1 MNWQN
6 LLRVVI
12 ALLLLPPIYSHAA
25 QAAEKTET
33 ARLFASTAPLDIT
46 LTADWAAI
54 ARDQRQSPPYY
65 KAELTAVAAQSFDTA
80 IPLKIRPRGKSR
92 RIKEHCAFPPL
103 RLNFSP
109 KQMADTVF
117 AGQDKLKLV
126 THCTRLGNN
135 SQTYSDQL
143 HSEYL
148 LYRIFNLV
156 TPNSFAVRRL
166 NITYAYPADRNKRA
180 VTHPAFVIEHKSA
193 LADRTG
199 TLLAEEPNFKLQSL
213 NAYQAELGALFAYFA
228 GNTDYSFTRGP
239 QPDECC
245 HNSIALRGSQGV
257 LPVPYDF
264 DSTGFVDPDYAAPA
278 EKLRLR
284 TVTQRLYRGF
294 CRHQGELGKVKEAF
308 LSAQQ
313 SIEKLIQ
320 EYPDI
325 SAKRRRKLSGYTAAF
340 YATLSNPKSFQR
352 RISDRCRQ

>member
-1 MNWQN
+1 MNWQVF
-6 LLRVVI
+6 LRLVVGLSL
-12 ALLLLPPIYSHAA
+12 APAVYA
-25 QAAEKTET
+25 ET
-33 ARLFASTAPLDIT
+33 AETAETAPLFASHAPIDIT
-46 LTADWAAI
+46 LIADWAGI
-54 ARDQRQSPPYY
+54 AREQRTSPPYSE
-65 KAELTAVAAQSFDTA
+65 AELIAVAAQSFEAA

-92 RIKEHCAFPPL
+92 RVKEHCAFPPL
-103 RLNFSP
+103 RLNFTT
-109 KQMADTVF
+109 KEMAGTLF

-126 THCTRLGNN
+126 THCTRLGNS

-148 LYRIFNLV
+148 LYRILNLL
-156 TPNSFAVRRL
+156 TPNSFLVRRL

-180 VTHPAFVIEHKSA
+180 ATHPAFVIEHKSA

-199 TLLAEEPNFKLQSL
+199 TELAEAPRFSLRSL

-239 QPDECC
+239 STDECC
-245 HNSIALRGSQGV
+245 HNSIALRGIEDV

-278 EKLRLR
+278 QKLRLR

-294 CRHQGELGKVKEAF
+294 CRHQDELAQAKEAF
-308 LSAQQ
+308 SLAQP
-313 SIEKLIQ
+313 SIEALIQ

-325 SAKRRRKLSGYTAAF
+325 SEKRRRKLSSYTAAF
-340 YATLSNPKSFQR
+340 YNTLNNPRAFQR
-352 RISDRCRQ
+352 RIKDRCRQ

>member
-1 MNWQN
+1 MNWQIFSAM
-6 LLRVVI
+6 LI
-12 ALLLLPPIYSHAA
+12 ALLLA
-25 QAAEKTET
+25 QWTYAET
-33 ARLFASTAPLDIT
+33 AEPVPLFASHAPIAIT
-46 LTADWAAI
+46 LTADWNGLT
-54 ARDQRQSPPYY
+54 RDQRKSPPYY
-65 KAELTAVAAQSFDTA
+65 EAALTAVAGQSFEA
-80 IPLKIRPRGKSR
+80 PIPLKIRPRGKSR
-92 RIKEHCAFPPL
+92 RLKEHCVFPPL
-103 RLNFSP
+103 RLNFST
-109 KQMADTVF
+109 KQMTGTVF

-126 THCTRLGNN
+126 THCTRLGNK

-156 TPNSFAVRRL
+156 TPNSFLTRRL
-166 NITYAYPADRNKRA
+166 DITYAYPGDSNKRA

-193 LADRTG
+193 LANRTA
-199 TLLAEEPNFKLQSL
+199 TALAEESVFKLKSL

-239 QPDECC
+239 TADECC
-245 HNSIALRGSQGV
+245 HNSIALRSNEDV

-264 DSTGFVDPDYAAPA
+264 DSTGFVDPRYAAPA

-294 CRHQGELGKVKEAF
+294 CRHQDELSAAREAF

-313 SIEKLIQ
+313 SIEALIQ

-325 SAKRRRKLSGYTAAF
+325 SEKRRRKLSRYTEGF
-340 YATLSNPKSFQR
+340 YATLNNPKEFAR
-352 RISDRCRQ
+352 RIKDRCRQ